1 MTREIPL
8 TTQQLLMS
16 SDDFA
21 YEFGLIPTPTQLER
35 NEKLSLIVFG
45 SLATITIAFLA
56 IALYKAQTEAAKKRN
71 AA

>member
-56 IALYKAQTEAAKKRN
+56 IALYQAQIEAAKKRN

>member
-1 MTREIPL
+1 MKEIPL
-8 TTQQLLMS
+8 TNRQLLMP
-16 SDDFA
+16 SDAFA

-56 IALYKAQTEAAKKRN
+56 IALYQAQTEAAKKRN

>member
-1 MTREIPL
+1 MTKEIPL
-8 TTQQLLMS
+8 TTEQLLMS

-56 IALYKAQTEAAKKRN
+56 IALYQAQIEATKKRN

>member
-8 TTQQLLMS
+8 TTEQLLMS

-35 NEKLSLIVFG
+35 NEKLSFIIFG

-56 IALYKAQTEAAKKRN
+56 IAIYQAHTEAKKKRN

>member
-56 IALYKAQTEAAKKRN
+56 IALYQAQTEAAKKKN